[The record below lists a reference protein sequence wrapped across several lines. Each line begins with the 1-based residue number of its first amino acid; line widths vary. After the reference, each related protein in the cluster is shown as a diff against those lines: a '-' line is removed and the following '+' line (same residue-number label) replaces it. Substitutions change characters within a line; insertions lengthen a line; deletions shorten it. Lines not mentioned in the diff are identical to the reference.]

1 VGESLNPIEYSIRK
15 KYRYTALNYVF
26 DVYMECEY
34 RANLTQEIFEE
45 LEPGEFRFD
54 YESWSARLGISKKQL
69 ERAIKELT
77 TKSEVI
83 MQTEKGKRGTC
94 SKYFLARFQEKKKE
108 KSKEGNKRT
117 LGEELS
123 VDNSK
128 LIVTLGEEK
137 GSDKERKKEKKKEQ
151 SSQYNNL
158 NIESN
163 NIYMSVFDYWNEKN
177 IKRHRV
183 LNNDIKKA
191 IDKALKI
198 KVEDEFIKEADIKSA
213 IDNYKEVLDSDYFF
227 NYKWGLAEFLTRKQ
241 KDSSANQLVLFLDNG
256 ATYENYKRQC
266 KKPLDKPQEQ
276 VIYKTKV
283 NNEKV

>member
-1 VGESLNPIEYSIRK
+1 MNPIEYSIRK

>member
-1 VGESLNPIEYSIRK
+1 MGESLNPIEYSIRK

>member
-1 VGESLNPIEYSIRK
+1 MAYTSIDNDLFDDEFLCGQEKLLLVVLIRYWNNEKGYAYPNYETLMRKTDMSKATLRKHLMNLEKKNYIEIIKHRSKTIENNTYKIK
-15 KYRYTALNYVF
+15 KYLCLEN
-26 DVYMECEY
+26 
-34 RANLTQEIFEE
+34 E
-45 LEPGEFRFD
+45 LCINDE
-54 YESWSARLGISKKQL
+54 
-69 ERAIKELT
+69 
-77 TKSEVI
+77 
-83 MQTEKGKRGTC
+83 
-94 SKYFLARFQEKKKE
+94 
-108 KSKEGNKRT
+108 
-117 LGEELS
+117 
-123 VDNSK
+123 K
-128 LIVTLGEEK
+128 LIAKSNQGTKTKL
-137 GSDKERKKEKKKEQ
+137 
-151 SSQYNNL
+151 SQGLKTKPLLVQKL
-158 NIESN
+158 NTTSTIYTNTN

-266 KKPLDKPQEQ
+266 KKPQDKPQEQ
-276 VIYKTKV
+276 AIYKTKV